1 MDVAVEDNA
10 FIIDV
15 ALVARLLRLAAADV
29 QRLMRDGDITSI
41 CEEGQGEHQ
50 NRFRLTFF
58 HRNRCARVSI
68 DASGQV
74 LSRSVIDFG
83 DTPLARTLRSS
94 TA

>member
-83 DTPLARTLRSS
+83 DAPLARTLRSS